1 MAAEGQSDRM
11 VSDTEEHLKQRCV
24 IEFLHMENSVPTDIQ
39 QCLLKVHGDQQVDVC
54 EHSEAVGGT
63 AAAMMTVG
71 HPNWCRF

>member
-1 MAAEGQSDRM
+1 MEVR
-11 VSDTEEHLKQRCV
+11 VKQRCV

-39 QCLLKVHGDQQVDVC
+39 QCLLKVHGDQLGDGC
-54 EHSEAVGGT
+54 EHSVAVGGT